1 MSLVFALRVTHSL
14 SIYSDRLEQILYQLS
29 KAIISAINTTKPQHK
44 PIQDVLSDLYRL
56 ENRPWCLTE
65 MVYEWC
71 LVIYKNRQ
79 RLQDEELIPLALR
92 AGFRHFDPQDQRIPG
107 SLAHTE
113 HHRGL
118 VDIVFKSEDSEAIAD
133 LLHAWTSKG
142 RSHGPAHMLLSTCTG
157 YLIDLYSRVHLSS
170 RLRRLVIR
178 SIELVG
184 YKGFK
189 GGGTE
194 RFVEL
199 LNRLH
204 VGIEDMDYRSKW
216 TPILLDTIQSSER
229 AQHLSIHSWKLL
241 AELTILPPLG
251 SGNSAYVPQVTAS
264 LLEAQEWD
272 KLECWMGVFWMEW
285 SPQTAAIMEG
295 VERVM
300 VMLFCQRPRAIQK
313 LTQWMELWSKRRN
326 KEVPDAFQR
335 ICKQPREIVRAD
347 AP

>member
-1 MSLVFALRVTHSL
+1 MA
-14 SIYSDRLEQILYQLS
+14 
-29 KAIISAINTTKPQHK
+29 
-44 PIQDVLSDLYRL
+44 
-56 ENRPWCLTE
+56 
-65 MVYEWC
+65 YEWC
-71 LVIYKNRQ
+71 PVLYKNRQ
-79 RLQDEELIPLALR
+79 SLQDEELIPLALW

-107 SLAHTE
+107 SLTHTE
-113 HHRGL
+113 DHRGL
-118 VDIVFKSEDSEAIAD
+118 VEIVFKSEDSEAIAD

-178 SIELVG
+178 SVELVG

-189 GGGTE
+189 ESGTE
-194 RFVEL
+194 RFIEL

-216 TPILLDTIQSSER
+216 TPILLDTIQSSEG
-229 AQHLSIHSWKLL
+229 AQCLSIHSWELL

-251 SGNSAYVPQVTAS
+251 SGNSAYTPQVTAS

-272 KLECWMGVFWMEW
+272 KLECWMGVVWMEW
-285 SPQTAAIMEG
+285 PPQTTVAIEN

-300 VMLFCQRPRAIQK
+300 VLLFRQQPGAVQK
-313 LTQWMELWSKRRN
+313 LTHRMEQWSKRRN
-326 KEVPDAFQR
+326 KEVPTAFQR
-335 ICKQPREIVRAD
+335 ICKQPRESVRPD